1 MDNSLHPWASVVV
14 ERQGG
19 CSHQAEQLSSLLL
32 PSCSL
37 LRYLSG
43 GKVRFVSIFAL
54 IMRNRFLLI
63 SDAWGIPA

>member
-43 GKVRFVSIFAL
+43 GKSAVCINICSDYEKQ
-54 IMRNRFLLI
+54 I
-63 SDAWGIPA
+63 SFNI